1 MRTWKIGQIG
11 QTEIRFYPAML
22 LYVLYAV
29 LTGHLRFMLLA
40 VISIL
45 MHEGAHAG
53 IAWAFGQPPNQIE
66 LSPLGAVMRLEDD
79 NALSFWKR
87 IVMLLAGPAMT
98 FGLCWVSL
106 HLARARMISPEWA
119 AMLFMTNVSILLL
132 NLLPVLP
139 LDGGRVLS
147 LLLECFIK
155 PHIVSRIMFILG
167 TSLGLGLIVL
177 NIWSSY
183 KLGAWNLSLAFIG
196 CCMMYCAAAATT
208 TRAMAE
214 LRYLMDRR
222 ISLERRG
229 LRKADTIMILHT
241 QKLYQLVKSLP
252 PHRLI
257 QYIII
262 EVGSMKTLGV
272 LTEYDVITAYLQ
284 HPNATC
290 GQLCA
295 GIYKN

>member
-1 MRTWKIGQIG
+1 MRSWRIGRIG
-11 QTEIRFYPAML
+11 QTEIRLHPAML
-22 LYVLYAV
+22 LYVLYAGW
-29 LTGHLRFMLLA
+29 TGYLRFMVVS

-45 MHEGAHAG
+45 LHEAAHASV
-53 IAWAFGQPPNQIE
+53 AWAFGQSPDLIE

-79 NALSFWKR
+79 CAFPLWKR
-87 IVMLLAGPAMT
+87 VVMLLAGPAMT
-98 FGLCWVSL
+98 FGLCCVSL
-106 HLARARMISPEWA
+106 QLAKANRISQEWA

-155 PHIVSRIMFILG
+155 PRIVSRIMFALG
-167 TSLGLGLIVL
+167 TTLGLGLIIL
-177 NIWSSY
+177 NVWSSY

-222 ISLERRG
+222 IILERRG

-241 QKLYQLVKSLP
+241 QKLYQLVKTLP